1 MYLIKKKFVTQ
12 KRSEIQIKV
21 RNSLSEILF
30 QYSVEIQTESKP
42 KFEYLEAIKMLKKY
56 LEEDDGESKQELEK
70 SDNTQG
76 AKVRI

>member
-1 MYLIKKKFVTQ
+1 M
-12 KRSEIQIKV
+12 
-21 RNSLSEILF
+21 F

-42 KFEYLEAIKMLKKY
+42 KFEDLEAIKMLRKY
-56 LEEDDGESKQELEK
+56 LEEDDSESKQEFEK

>member
-1 MYLIKKKFVTQ
+1 M
-12 KRSEIQIKV
+12 
-21 RNSLSEILF
+21 F

-42 KFEYLEAIKMLKKY
+42 KFEDLEAIKMLKKY
-56 LEEDDGESKQELEK
+56 LEDDGESKQEFEK